1 MRNTVGKVLIALITV
16 AAIAA
21 CARNTPVYNVSEVPV
36 AASKPNPSLDEVG
49 KAIIRA
55 GVTLGWEMKPV
66 KPGQILGTL
75 NLREHMAVV
84 DVNYTPQAYSIQYK
98 DSSNL
103 NYDGQTIH
111 KNYNGW
117 VQNLDKAIRAQL
129 SAL

>member
-1 MRNTVGKVLIALITV
+1 MRNTVSKVLIALIAV

-21 CARNTPVYNVSEVPV
+21 CARNAPVYNVAEMPV
-36 AASKPNPSLDEVG
+36 AASKPNASLDEVG
-49 KAIIRA
+49 KAIVRA
-55 GVTLGWEMKPV
+55 GATLGWQMKAV

-75 NLREHMAVV
+75 TLREHMAVV

>member
-1 MRNTVGKVLIALITV
+1 MRNTAYKLLIALISV
-16 AAIAA
+16 AAIAG
-21 CARNTPVYNVSEVPV
+21 CARNTPVYNVAEMPV
-36 AASKPNPSLDEVG
+36 EASKPNPSLDEVG

-55 GVTLGWEMKPV
+55 GATLGWQMKSV

-75 NLREHMAVV
+75 TLREHMAVV
-84 DVNYTPQAYSIQYK
+84 DVNYTPRTYSIQYK